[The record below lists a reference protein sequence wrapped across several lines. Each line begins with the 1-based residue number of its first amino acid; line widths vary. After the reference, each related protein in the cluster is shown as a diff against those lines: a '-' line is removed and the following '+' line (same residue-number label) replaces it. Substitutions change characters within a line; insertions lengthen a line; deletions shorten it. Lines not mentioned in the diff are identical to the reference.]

1 MKCVTFFLAWSCTDM
16 TDTANLALNLM
27 MIFFALLALATVV
40 TLCGL
45 PAILRSFDADLAK
58 LDSHL

>member
-1 MKCVTFFLAWSCTDM
+1 M

-27 MIFFALLALATVV
+27 MIFFALLALTTVV